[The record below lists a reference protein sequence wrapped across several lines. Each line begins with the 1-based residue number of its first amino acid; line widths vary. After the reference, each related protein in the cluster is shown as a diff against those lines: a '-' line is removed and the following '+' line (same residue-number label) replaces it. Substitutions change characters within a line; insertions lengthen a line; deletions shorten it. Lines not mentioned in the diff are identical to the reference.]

1 LGLHSLLPF
10 SVSHSFQVS
19 RLGSQVS
26 RENEVLAEPDWL
38 ARRAAH
44 ERRVRA
50 WTDPHQARQARG
62 EKHPV
67 EDFLFEY
74 YRFRAS
80 WLRRWHP
87 GPDVVLLGAAARDYL
102 QWPEYQEISLASPV
116 PGSAVGASLPVRR
129 AQGLEPAERLA
140 ISTASSREQARSH
153 GNAGSPN
160 LPQFGVMLNPA
171 TFAPKRRDSLAWMLA
186 LLRATAERPPQFAC
200 YGLHEWA
207 MVYRQTPDEVRH
219 NQWPLRFPPD
229 ELARIVEAQPVRCS
243 HFDAFRFFTAPARP
257 LNKLQP
263 ERATSAQFEQR
274 GCLHANMDLYK
285 WAFKLA
291 PFTPS
296 ELTADCFALAR
307 DIRET
312 DMRASPYDFRALGH
326 APIAIETPEG
336 RAEYERHQ
344 RAFAER
350 SQPLRARLIALG
362 ERLLGM

>member
-1 LGLHSLLPF
+1 MVAAASIVRLP
-10 SVSHSFQVS
+10 
-19 RLGSQVS
+19 
-26 RENEVLAEPDWL
+26 EAAWL

-44 ERRVRA
+44 ERRVRV
-50 WTDPHQARQARG
+50 WTDPHQARQCRG

-87 GPDVVLLGAAARDYL
+87 GPDVVLLGEAARDYL
-102 QWPEYQEISLASPV
+102 QWPEYHGRDGGVSLD
-116 PGSAVGASLPVRR
+116 
-129 AQGLEPAERLA
+129 
-140 ISTASSREQARSH
+140 TAAFE
-153 GNAGSPN
+153 
-160 LPQFGVMLNPA
+160 
-171 TFAPKRRDSLAWMLA
+171 PKRRESLAWILS
-186 LLRATAERPPQFAC
+186 LLRSTAGRVPQFAC

-257 LNKLQP
+257 LNRLQP
-263 ERATSAQFEQR
+263 ERATTAQFEQR

-307 DIRET
+307 DIREV
-312 DMRASPYDFRALGH
+312 DMRASPYDFRSLRY

-336 RAEYERHQ
+336 RAKYEAHQ
-344 RAFAER
+344 RDFAER
-350 SQPLRARLIALG
+350 SQPFRARLIALC
-362 ERLLGM
+362 ERLLADEASLRQPDIVAGEADSPGRGSRALE